1 VVGTYV
7 FELTATDNGGLTNS
21 STATVSVF
29 AAPPTNQPPVVDAGG
44 DVVVQLPDN
53 SIRITASASDPDGII
68 SSYLWTQTGGDLIP
82 INPNDTLFLD
92 LANLVPGTYQFT
104 ISVADGEG
112 LTANDIVNL
121 QVREEDPLVKPGKTF
136 SPDGKGDVSTETW
149 HINNADLLDEC
160 TVEVFNRQGQRVF
173 STTGYATEWNGTFNG
188 SLLPQGVYFYVIRCS
203 DKKPNKGSVTLIR

>member
-1 VVGTYV
+1 L
-7 FELTATDNGGLTNS
+7 FPE
-21 STATVSVF
+21 
-29 AAPPTNQPPVVDAGG
+29 PT
-44 DVVVQLPDN
+44 
-53 SIRITASASDPDGII
+53 S
-68 SSYLWTQTGGDLIP
+68 
-82 INPNDTLFLD
+82 
-92 LANLVPGTYQFT
+92 FT

-121 QVREEDPLVKPGKTF
+121 QVREEDPLVKTRQKPSRPMAKAI
-136 SPDGKGDVSTETW
+136 PVPKTW